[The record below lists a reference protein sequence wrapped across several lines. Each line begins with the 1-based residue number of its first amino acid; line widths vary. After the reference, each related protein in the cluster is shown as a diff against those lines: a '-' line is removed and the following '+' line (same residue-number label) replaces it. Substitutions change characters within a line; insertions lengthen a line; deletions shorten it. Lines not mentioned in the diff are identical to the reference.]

1 MNVIHRRGWEIPDR
15 LATPE
20 HFVFNRRSFV
30 AAGVSALTLSP
41 LGATAQ
47 RLSDVAK
54 LPDPSA
60 DLYPAK
66 RNEKY
71 VLDRAI
77 TNEKVNGNYN
87 NFYEFGTSKSI
98 AAAAQAL
105 PIRPWTVKIDGMVE
119 KPMEVG
125 IDDLIAS

>member
-1 MNVIHRRGWEIPDR
+1 MNVIHRRGWEISDR

-66 RNEKY
+66 RNEKP
-71 VLDRAI
+71 
-77 TNEKVNGNYN
+77 
-87 NFYEFGTSKSI
+87 S
-98 AAAAQAL
+98 
-105 PIRPWTVKIDGMVE
+105 RPCDHQRE
-119 KPMEVG
+119 SQRQ
-125 IDDLIAS
+125 LQQLL

>member
-77 TNEKVNGNYN
+77 TRKSMATTI
-87 NFYEFGTSKSI
+87 TSMNS
-98 AAAAQAL
+98 AL
-105 PIRPWTVKIDGMVE
+105 RNRSLRRPRRYRSGH
-119 KPMEVG
+119 G
-125 IDDLIAS
+125 R

>member
-66 RNEKY
+66 RNENL
-71 VLDRAI
+71 LDRAI

-87 NFYEFGTSKSI
+87 NFYEFGTDRCGARQASKAYS
-98 AAAAQAL
+98 AYRSGSPASAL
-105 PIRPWTVKIDGMVE
+105 
-119 KPMEVG
+119 
-125 IDDLIAS
+125 ASLVRQSARCSTNA